1 MHEVLNELV
10 KDRPAVIADLL
21 TELFKLDLPS
31 WRRVRVDSGEFTEV
45 TPTEYRADTVAAF
58 TDAAGTPVLAVISE
72 IQLRRDPD
80 KRRTWPHYLT
90 SLHARWGCPA
100 VLLVISVDAATA
112 RWCAAP
118 IEIGHPGLVLRPL
131 VLGPEQVP
139 VVTDPGQAD
148 RVPELAVLSALTH
161 GTGPEQERV
170 LRAMLSALRHVDDQ
184 HAAMYTD
191 LILGRLP
198 EAARQVLEGLVNVAT
213 YEYQSDYARRYLY
226 ARRKATARATAAGEA
241 RALLA
246 VLAARDIDVP
256 EAVRERITGCTD
268 LDQLEAWVRRA
279 ATATSVHDLFD

>member
-1 MHEVLNELV
+1 MGL
-10 KDRPAVIADLL
+10 
-21 TELFKLDLPS
+21 
-31 WRRVRVDSGEFTEV
+31 SG
-45 TPTEYRADTVAAF
+45 
-58 TDAAGTPVLAVISE
+58 
-72 IQLRRDPD
+72 
-80 KRRTWPHYLT
+80 
-90 SLHARWGCPA
+90 

-170 LRAMLSALRHVDDQ
+170 FRAMLSGLRHVDAG
-184 HAAMYTD
+184 HSAMYTD
-191 LILGRLP
+191 LVLDRLSG
-198 EAARQVLEGLVNVAT
+198 AARQCLEELVNVAT
-213 YEYQSDYARRYLY
+213 YEYQSDYARRYFSRGKAEGE
-226 ARRKATARATAAGEA
+226 ARGTAAGEA